1 MPCAFPN
8 RFRLPWRRSAMTETL
23 QEFLAGLASGRHA
36 FADTLAF
43 IERHYAYQP
52 QPFNN
57 GPLHN
62 AAGEN
67 QGSCKIIGLALL
79 ENLNAEQALLC
90 FGEHYR
96 HVLASPGDNDH
107 ANIRQLLKTGL
118 EQVSF
123 GTLPL
128 TRKAAL

>member
-1 MPCAFPN
+1 
-8 RFRLPWRRSAMTETL
+8 MTEYL
-23 QEFLAGLASGRHA
+23 QAFLAGLTSGRHA

-52 QPFNN
+52 QAFDN

-67 QGSCKIIGLALL
+67 QGSCKILGLALL
-79 ENLNAEQALLC
+79 EGLNAEQALLC

-96 HVLASPGDNDH
+96 HVESTPDGSDH

-118 EQVSF
+118 EQVGF
-123 GTLPL
+123 DTLPL
-128 TRKAAL
+128 ARKAAL